1 MKLTKELIPIT
12 LILVVLAAISILS
25 KGIRP
30 ARSQQDTGVEYTSYS
45 TEKHGTKALYLLLK
59 ELGYSPRRL
68 RMPNL
73 TGMSGDGLT
82 IILAPDHPPISEAA
96 AERLLKWVQQGNTL
110 LFAPAKR
117 EDKLAQSLGIKLH
130 QGRPQK
136 TSLAPLALTEI
147 TVGIQRLAVRSGN
160 RIHAEKM
167 DAVRHFGDSSGEAV
181 ISFREG
187 SGTVIALSDP
197 YLVTNEGLPEGDNLN
212 LLVNILFTF
221 SKDAKTVYFDEYH
234 HGYERRPT
242 ILHLLKGTPIGWALI
257 QVLLAIII
265 LLYSRGRRFGRPK
278 SVFKETHRSSTEYI
292 TSLAGIYQNAQA
304 SFLALLN
311 LYERLTRSVAWAKPN
326 RSIMELI
333 DECRR
338 KIASGEISEKELI
351 DLSRRTELALRPE
364 EGRQT

>member
-12 LILVVLAAISILS
+12 LVLVVLAAISIFS

-30 ARSQQDTGVEYTSYS
+30 SRPQQDTGVEYTSYS
-45 TEKHGTKALYLLLK
+45 AEKHGTKALYLLLK

-73 TGMSGDGLT
+73 TGMSADGLT
-82 IILAPDHPPISEAA
+82 IILAPDHPPISEAGA
-96 AERLLKWVQQGNTL
+96 KRLLEWVQQGNTL

-117 EDKLAQSLGIKLH
+117 EDQLAQSLGIELR
-130 QGRPQK
+130 QGKPMK

-147 TVGIQRLAVRSGN
+147 TIGIQRLVVQSGS
-160 RIHAEKM
+160 RIHTEKM
-167 DAVRHFGDSSGEAV
+167 DATRHFGDSSGGVV

-187 SGTVIALSDP
+187 AGTVIALSDP
-197 YLVTNEGLPEGDNLN
+197 HLVTNEGLPEGDNLS
-212 LLVNILFTF
+212 LLVNVLFTF

-242 ILHLLKGTPIGWALI
+242 ILHLLKGTPICWALI
-257 QVLLAIII
+257 QVVLAVIL
-265 LLYSRGRRFGRPK
+265 LLYSRGRRLGRPK
-278 SVFKETHRSSTEYI
+278 PVFKETHRSSMEYV
-292 TSLAGIYQNAQA
+292 TSLAGIYQNAKA
-304 SFLALLN
+304 SSLALMN

-326 RSIMELI
+326 RSIMELM

-364 EGRQT
+364 EGRRT

>member
-12 LILVVLAAISILS
+12 LVLVVLAAISIFS

-30 ARSQQDTGVEYTSYS
+30 ARSQQDAGVEYTSYS
-45 TEKHGTKALYLLLK
+45 TEKNGTKALYLLLK
-59 ELGYSPRRL
+59 ELGYCPRRL

-73 TGMSGDGLT
+73 TGMSADGLT
-82 IILAPDHPPISEAA
+82 IVLAPDPLPISEVGAK
-96 AERLLKWVQQGNTL
+96 RLLEWVQQGNTV

-117 EDKLAQSLGIKLH
+117 EDQLAQSLGIELH
-130 QGRPQK
+130 QGQPMK

-147 TVGIQRLAVRSGN
+147 TAGIQRLAVQSGN
-160 RIHAEKM
+160 RLHTERM
-167 DAVRHFGDSSGEAV
+167 DAVRHFGDSGGGVA

-187 SGTVIALSDP
+187 AGTVIALSDP
-197 YLVTNEGLPEGDNLN
+197 YPATNEGLREGDNLN
-212 LLVNILFTF
+212 LLVNVLFSFVTD
-221 SKDAKTVYFDEYH
+221 SKTVYFDEYH

-242 ILHLLKGTPIGWALI
+242 ILHLLKGTSIGWALI
-257 QVLLAIII
+257 QVVLAIIL

-278 SVFKETHRSSTEYI
+278 SVFEETHRSSTEYV

-326 RSIMELI
+326 RSIMELM